1 MTGWQQSYRRLYAGL
16 AAALVVANPLL
27 HKSVSDVADFVSAR
41 IGFPRYDVVMLV
53 AIPVLSLM
61 IVLPALARARET
73 LARRRVALCIGALAL
88 MSAAAQHWL
97 LVANIELV
105 HLPQF
110 ALLAAVLS
118 RAGLSAP
125 GAFAMST
132 LAGIFDETYQHLV
145 IYADTP
151 GTYFDI
157 NDIVLNALG
166 AAWGVLLAPV
176 PTTHEADRS
185 VARIFESLRH
195 RVRWSIAAAGALALA
210 WWWDPPVFT
219 PLFRTSPAHPFYRVL
234 STVEG
239 LVICGVLGALV
250 LIASTR
256 GSTSGR
262 SLRAAAFATHTIPL
276 MLALVVIGCAPR
288 ARVQLP
294 QPVVAATQA
303 SSASSPFITTFWCG
317 PPLPEFD
324 DARAREIADAG
335 FSIVGP
341 PCEGPITP
349 AGNRHALD
357 VAATYGLKMWIADPR
372 YNERARRQP
381 EWEAALDAA
390 VEEYRRHPAFGGY
403 FVTDEPSFE
412 LFDDLRAIVSRLHA
426 ADPEHLAYINLNPD
440 YVFGRTADTVYPTYV
455 DRFVETVQPA
465 LLSFDYYPFLVDRDR
480 PTFFRSLALI
490 RDAALRKQIP
500 FLLILLA
507 MPHGPYR
514 DPSEAEVSWQAFHGL
529 AYGAGGISYFAY
541 WTPVDVPY
549 ADVFKFHRGLIEN
562 GRPTAHYVEASRL
575 NPQIRAIATQLIG
588 AQHREVRDSRGE
600 IAPSLPFGPVR
611 AVEGGPATIGF
622 FDDGR
627 GGTLTLV
634 VNRDYRQL
642 SLLTVRPVSTGQR
655 VEQFDS
661 ATDRWVRTRGTR
673 FDVPAG
679 GAILLR
685 WHE

>member
-1 MTGWQQSYRRLYAGL
+1 
-16 AAALVVANPLL
+16 
-27 HKSVSDVADFVSAR
+27 
-41 IGFPRYDVVMLV
+41 
-53 AIPVLSLM
+53 
-61 IVLPALARARET
+61 
-73 LARRRVALCIGALAL
+73 
-88 MSAAAQHWL
+88 
-97 LVANIELV
+97 V

-110 ALLAAVLS
+110 ALLAALLS
-118 RAGLSAP
+118 RAGLSGPA
-125 GAFAMST
+125 AFVMAT
-132 LAGIFDETYQHLV
+132 VAGIFDETYQHLV
-145 IYADTP
+145 IYANTP

-157 NDIVLNALG
+157 NDIVLNATG
-166 AAWGVLLAPV
+166 AAWGVLLLVPAPA
-176 PTTHEADRS
+176 TNETERS
-185 VARIFESLRH
+185 VARVSASLKSH
-195 RVRWSIAAAGALALA
+195 PMLWSLGGVAALALA

-234 STVEG
+234 STSEG
-239 LVICGVLGALV
+239 LVISGILGALV

-262 SLRAAAFATHTIPL
+262 ERRAAAFATHTIPL
-276 MLALVVIGCAPR
+276 MLALVVIGCSPR

-294 QPVVAATQA
+294 QPVVAAPQ
-303 SSASSPFITTFWCG
+303 ASSPFITTFWCG

-349 AGNRHALD
+349 AGNRRALD
-357 VAATYGLKMWIADPR
+357 VAATHGLKMWIADPR

-390 VEEYRRHPAFGGY
+390 VEEYRSHPAFGGY

-426 ADPEHLAYINLNPD
+426 ADPEHLAYINLNPE
-440 YVFGRTADTVYPTYV
+440 YVFGPTADTVYPTYV

-465 LLSFDYYPFLVDRDR
+465 LLSYDYYPFLVDRDR

-490 RDAALRKQIP
+490 RDAAQRRQIP

-549 ADVFKFHRGLIEN
+549 ADRFKFHRGLIED
-562 GRPTAHYVEASRL
+562 GRPTPHYFEASRV
-575 NPQIRAIATQLIG
+575 NDQIRAMASQLI
-588 AQHREVRDSRGE
+588 AARSRDVRDSRGE
-600 IAPSLPFGPVR
+600 VAAPLPVR
-611 AVEGGPATIGF
+611 A
-622 FDDGR
+622 DR
-627 GGTLTLV
+627 GG
-634 VNRDYRQL
+634 RR
-642 SLLTVRPVSTGQR
+642 RAGH
-655 VEQFDS
+655 
-661 ATDRWVRTRGTR
+661 DR
-673 FDVPAG
+673 
-679 GAILLR
+679 LLR
-685 WHE
+685 